1 MIDVIIC
8 SPFYG
13 RVGDLPLQKPL
24 LLNMMMGDP
33 AGLPYSNKKAPSFEK
48 RRGLKFIPTLI
59 SQKILLFCK
68 NWHLSTR

>member
-1 MIDVIIC
+1 
-8 SPFYG
+8 
-13 RVGDLPLQKPL
+13 
-24 LLNMMMGDP
+24 MMMGDP